1 MKLTAPQSTADAFAG
16 EGLARGAWREGH
28 TMKRR
33 EVMLGAVG
41 AAAVGMALRAR
52 AAEPAV
58 PAAPVASGATAH
70 AALIDSAFAC
80 IKVGQACQ
88 QHCLSLLAK
97 GDTSL
102 AECATTIAAMLPLC
116 EALAQLA
123 VQNSA
128 RLKPLA
134 AVCAQVCRDCEK
146 ACRKHE
152 MHHAICKACADSCAA
167 CAQACDKV
175 PA

>member
-1 MKLTAPQSTADAFAG
+1 MN
-16 EGLARGAWREGH
+16 
-28 TMKRR
+28 RR
-33 EVMLGAVG
+33 EVVLGGVG
-41 AAAVGMALRAR
+41 AAAVGLALRAS
-52 AAEPAV
+52 AAEPPAPSA
-58 PAAPVASGATAH
+58 PAAGTAH

-97 GDTSL
+97 GDATL
-102 AECATTIAAMLPLC
+102 AECATTIAAMLPSC

-123 VQNSA
+123 VQNSP
-128 RLKPLA
+128 RLKALA
-134 AVCAQVCRDCEK
+134 VVCAQICRDCEK

-167 CAQACDKV
+167 CAAECDKV
-175 PA
+175 QA